1 MISPP
6 PIVLFFDGV
15 CGLCNRSVDLLFRI
29 DGRGTVKVAA
39 LQSNY
44 ASRILP
50 QALVDAPSS
59 LVVRLATG
67 QILTKTR
74 AVLAILLAV
83 GGPWRLLAGILW
95 LVPRPIADWL
105 YDGIAASR
113 YAWFGKKE
121 TCRLPTPEER
131 ARFIDDHSSLPA
143 TDASIAA

>member
-1 MISPP
+1 MASSPP

-29 DGRGTVKVAA
+29 DTRGIVRVAA
-39 LQSNY
+39 LQSDY
-44 ASRILP
+44 AARVLP

-59 LVVRLATG
+59 LVVRMATG

-74 AVLAILLAV
+74 AVRAILMAV
-83 GGPWRLLAGILW
+83 GGPWRLVAGVIW

-105 YDGIAASR
+105 YDVIAANR
-113 YAWFGKKE
+113 YTWFGKKE

-131 ARFIDDHSSLPA
+131 ARFILDGHDD
-143 TDASIAA
+143 